1 MRKLFTLLNAML
13 LAVSAFAATE
23 AAWYNDVTSIT
34 NNGQYYIY
42 SVKGAGFMQAGQ
54 SRVKAVNQN
63 NYTSNS
69 DLLFT
74 INTSSNRTYCGS
86 NYLCSYEMQTCGP
99 VGGNN
104 TSGSTMIWENKS
116 SYWLVYGSYT
126 FIWAQ
131 KAYLWYADNKYDA
144 TCLNPDLS
152 DAKFHWYLISPA
164 QYDRHWAIYL
174 YDRYKETI
182 SDYTQWKDIVPSA
195 YYTALENAYAVT
207 FDVKNAEHSKEAVN
221 AHRADLKALYEGAA
235 ALVTPYADAK
245 AAIAALENIED
256 KGEGDL
262 TKINNDLANAKTAL
276 EQAMTVDAI
285 NAAIAHLKGIDPIT
299 FTVTEFTALESIGTP
314 AASEHGRTLTFEAE
328 NKAIINANGVALYK
342 GTTKLIATAA
352 ETDAYYA
359 FVRSTNV
366 TVHPIDNT
374 GNAELVGCEGETL
387 VYGEDSFTASTTK
400 QYTLEN
406 RTGGDSVLTLTV
418 TINPVYALN
427 EEKTITYGDAET
439 WHGQDLSEKTVGKHT
454 LNADYKTIHGC
465 DSTFTLTL
473 TVNKQETLDVP
484 VEIAFCEGG
493 SETYRG
499 VEYTEAGLYPVP
511 ATGDVRDTVY
521 NVTVTVL
528 KPSSSN
534 EEKTIVYGTAEEW
547 NGYDLSEY
555 AVGTYQLNYKT
566 ENAAGCD
573 SLVTLALTVN
583 KQETLNVPVELAF
596 CEGSSEEY
604 RGVVYSEAGTFEV
617 PAEGTTRDTLYVV
630 NVTVN
635 PVYSFNENGTAK
647 VGEGFEWQGKT
658 IQTPATGTFNYDTA
672 FTTVNGCDSIYYL
685 TLTVT
690 KADVVEETVEL
701 AFCEG
706 GSEEYRGVVYTVAG
720 EYPVYVEGELR
731 DTVYTVKVTVNQPSA
746 TNEEMTI
753 VYGTEGEWN
762 GYDLSQQAVGT
773 RELVYRTTNVFGCDS
788 IVTLALTVNKLETLE
803 LEPVLFGFCPDDS
816 VEYRGKW
823 YTESVEDTLLVEGE
837 IRDTLIYVTAVVLPT
852 SYEVLYDTVN
862 AGEIILLPEGEWTI
876 GETVVSGEYATTE
889 ADMPELVFVQLDKTD
904 DGCVARIDLIVTVEP
919 RNTEGVEAV
928 SAGEKA
934 QKFFHNGVIYFR
946 RGEHIYT
953 TDGKVVE

>member
-1 MRKLFTLLNAML
+1 MRKLFTLLSAML

-63 NYTSNS
+63 NYTSNG

-86 NYLCSYEMQTCGP
+86 NYLCSYETQTCGP

-116 SYWLVYGSYT
+116 SYWLLYGSYT

-235 ALVTPYADAK
+235 AMVTPYADAK

-276 EQAMTVDAI
+276 EQAMTADAI

-359 FVRSTNV
+359 FVRSANV

-493 SETYRG
+493 SEVYRG
-499 VEYTEAGLYPVP
+499 TEYTEAGLYPVP

-534 EEKTIVYGTAEEW
+534 EEKTIVYGAAEEW
-547 NGYDLSEY
+547 NSYDLSEY

-573 SLVTLALTVN
+573 SLVTLALTVT
-583 KQETLNVPVELAF
+583 KQETLNVPVTLNF
-596 CEGSSEEY
+596 CDGESAEY
-604 RGVVYSEAGTFEV
+604 RGTTYTEAGEFAV
-617 PAEGTTRDTLYVV
+617 PATGDVRDTVY
-630 NVTVN
+630 NVTVVVY
-635 PVYSFNENGTAK
+635 PVYAITEN
-647 VGEGFEWQGKT
+647 KT
-658 IQTPATGTFNYDTA
+658 IVVGAEQTWEGQELSQLAVGDHTLTA
-672 FTTVNGCDSIYYL
+672 EYQTIHGCDSVM
-685 TLTVT
+685 TLKLIVT
-690 KADVVEETVEL
+690 KQEVVEIPVDFT
-701 AFCEG
+701 FCEG
-706 GSEEYRGVVYTVAG
+706 GSAEFRGTTYTEAG
-720 EYPVYVEGELR
+720 LYPVHVEGEVS
-731 DTVYTVKVTVNQPSA
+731 DTVYNVTITVNMPTASS
-746 TNEEMTI
+746 EEMTI
-753 VYGTEGEWN
+753 AYGTAAEWN
-762 GYDLSQQAVGT
+762 GYDLSEYAVGT
-773 RELVYRTTNVFGCDS
+773 YELNYTTTNAAGCDS

-803 LEPVLFGFCPDDS
+803 LEPVLLGFCPDDS

-862 AGEIILLPEGEWTI
+862 AGEIILLPEGEWTL

-889 ADMPELVFVQLDKTD
+889 EDMPELVFVLLDKTD
-904 DGCVARIDLIVTVEP
+904 DGCEARTDLIVTIEP